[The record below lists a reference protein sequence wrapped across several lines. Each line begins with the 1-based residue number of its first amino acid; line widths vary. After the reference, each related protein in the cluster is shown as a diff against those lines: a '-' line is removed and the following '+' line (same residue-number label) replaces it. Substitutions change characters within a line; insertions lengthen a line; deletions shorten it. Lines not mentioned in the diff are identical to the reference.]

1 MGPFAATGQPGPTG
15 PQGEQGPR
23 GYQGPKGD
31 PGQNGQSGAPGPQ
44 GIPGPRGPKGDPG
57 DSVPKIELYFPHDA
71 GAVEMDQEKREAI
84 YHELQDLMADETPW
98 IPIMQQIYVYG
109 MNKNLE
115 GIEWYKRGG
124 GYYANGYVIEE

>member
-1 MGPFAATGQPGPTG
+1 MRMNFHSSTIGA
-15 PQGEQGPR
+15 
-23 GYQGPKGD
+23 
-31 PGQNGQSGAPGPQ
+31 NGNRAWCNNPE
-44 GIPGPRGPKGDPG
+44 IDRLID
-57 DSVPKIELYFPHDA
+57 E

-98 IPIMQQIYVYG
+98 IPLLQQITVYG